1 MDGTA
6 VIQDQPASVTPAEPD
21 PATSGSTPS
30 PATPSPAT
38 PSPATPAG
46 SGTLEAAPAASAPTT
61 SAPPDGEKKA
71 PYPPPASLPT
81 QLGPEG
87 IRFDFN
93 HGARVILPNRTE
105 GKWRVRL
112 RDLDTGNILFQ
123 SENQGAF
130 VSSAKRFYVRFSVE
144 VWSLDAEGAPTSVL
158 SHDYDA
164 RGQEIL
170 IQFPIGT
177 LGDILAWFPY
187 APRFAEVHGCRLI
200 CAMSELLIPLLRDAY
215 PEIRFVTHEELTEQK
230 LADTV
235 YATYCLGLFFDDKD
249 FIHQP
254 TDFRHVG
261 LHRTAGYILGV
272 DPTEE
277 PARLGVPDEGPPI
290 DEPYVCIAVQSST
303 QSKNWTN
310 PYGWREV
317 VAFLK
322 SSGYRVVCID
332 KNPVHGTG
340 LVWNHV
346 PHGVDDQTGDRPLA
360 ERVRW
365 LRHAKAFVG
374 LSSGLS
380 WLAWSAGVPVVL
392 ISGFTHPTNE
402 FTTPYRVI
410 NWHACNGCWNDVR
423 HRFDHKDYLWC
434 PRHANT
440 PRQFECTRL
449 ITASQVI
456 ATLKRIPGLIDSPAP
471 SPVVIELPTPTL
483 PASSLPASG
492 PAALKPAPAA
502 RKSKDP
508 RS

>member
-1 MDGTA
+1 MDGPVA
-6 VIQDQPASVTPAEPD
+6 IQDLPASVTPAEPD
-21 PATSGSTPS
+21 PTASG
-30 PATPSPAT
+30 
-38 PSPATPAG
+38 
-46 SGTLEAAPAASAPTT
+46 AAPATGPSAAAPPESAPSESAPPESAPPESAPPGAAPSAASA
-61 SAPPDGEKKA
+61 SAPPDAEKKA

-81 QLGPEG
+81 QLGPQG

-144 VWSLDAEGAPTSVL
+144 VWSLDADGAPTSVL

-164 RGQEIL
+164 REQDIL

-177 LGDILAWFPY
+177 LGDIMAWFPY
-187 APRFAEVHGCRLI
+187 APRFAEVHSCRLT
-200 CAMSELLIPLLRDAY
+200 CAMSELVIPLLRDAY
-215 PEIRFVTHEELTEQK
+215 PAIRFVTHEELTEQK
-230 LADTV
+230 LAESV

-277 PARLGVPDEGPPI
+277 PARLGVPDDGPPI
-290 DEPYVCIAVQSST
+290 AEPYVCIAVQSST

-322 SSGYRVVCID
+322 ASGYRVVCID

-340 LVWNHV
+340 LVWNHL

-402 FTTPYRVI
+402 FATPYRVI

-434 PRHANT
+434 PRHAGT
-440 PRQFECTRL
+440 QRQFECTRL
-449 ITASQVI
+449 ITATQVI
-456 ATLKRIPGLIDSPAP
+456 GTLKRIPGLIEAAASASPAP
-471 SPVVIELPTPTL
+471 K
-483 PASSLPASG
+483 
-492 PAALKPAPAA
+492 AAPKPAPAA
-502 RKSKDP
+502 RKSKEP
-508 RS
+508 KS